1 MEISSLC
8 RRWLEFADSMIVIAA
23 GLLMLLIYRDEKAQ
37 GKHDKNDESI
47 NVQELDVKLSE
58 LVHQADIDNK

>member
-1 MEISSLC
+1 
-8 RRWLEFADSMIVIAA
+8 
-23 GLLMLLIYRDEKAQ
+23 MLLIYRDEKAQ